1 MTPDAS
7 DLRRDPRRLCVAIVD
22 DHRLLVDALALALES
37 RGVEAV
43 VPDLGPL
50 EGLAAFLVES
60 HPDLVLLDLD
70 LGRVGNGSDLVRPL
84 VEAGL
89 RVLMV
94 TAATDVEQVARAVE
108 QGAVGVARKDG
119 SFTELVRSVIDA
131 AEGREV
137 MTPRER
143 VRLVDEGRRCH
154 ERELAALT
162 PFGHLTPRECEVLR
176 QLTQGRAVAEI
187 ARRSV
192 VSEATVR
199 SQVRAVL
206 TKLGVRSQLE
216 AVVAAQHAG
225 WQ

>member
-43 VPDLGPL
+43 VPELGPL

-60 HPDLVLLDLD
+60 RPDLVLLDLD

-143 VRLVDEGRRCH
+143 VRLVDEGRRCQ

-225 WQ
+225 WH